1 MTNCGIDIIEISR
14 IEKALKSNP
23 SFLTKVFSEEEISYF
38 HSHGSRTESLA
49 GFFAAKEAFSK
60 YLGTGISG
68 FSFSDISVSHTPE
81 GKPYLKFKGNMINA
95 SLSISHN
102 KTTAVAVV
110 CGNGF
115 TTLKAQSQNEVLP
128 PSLMLE
134 MKSLVPSRPTRSH
147 KGDFGRLLII
157 AGSRG
162 MTGAAVL
169 SAYSAL
175 RTGAGIVTL
184 ATAHTE
190 RAVAASFYP
199 EIITEALES
208 EDGIISSS
216 AIDKILCLAQ
226 GKDAIVF
233 GPGLGKS
240 AHILTIL
247 QSLLTSYS
255 GTLVIDAD
263 GLNALSQNIEIL
275 KNRTCKLILT
285 PHPGEMARLTD
296 KPTSFIQKN
305 RLEVARE
312 FSQKHKL
319 CLVLKGNETI
329 VAREDGTFFLNP
341 TGGPGMATAGTGDVL
356 AGTIAALSGQGLSPF
371 DAAKLGVFLHGLAGD
386 EAAARLGGHGII
398 ATDVAN
404 ELPTSINKIL
414 NFI

>member
-38 HSHGSRTESLA
+38 HNHGSRTETLA

-68 FSFSDISVSHTPE
+68 FGFSDISVSHTPE
-81 GKPYLKFKGNMINA
+81 GKPCLKFKGNPVDA
-95 SLSISHN
+95 ALSISHN

-110 CGNGF
+110 CGN
-115 TTLKAQSQNEVLP
+115 KAQPQTKTLP
-128 PSLMLE
+128 PSLILE
-134 MKSLVPSRPTRSH
+134 MKSLVPSRPVCSH
-147 KGDFGRLLII
+147 KGDFGKLLII

-175 RTGAGIVTL
+175 RMGAGLVTL

-190 RAVAASFYP
+190 REIAASFYP
-199 EIITEALES
+199 EIITEALAS
-208 EDGIISSS
+208 EDGIICPS
-216 AIDKILCLAQ
+216 AIDKILRLAQ
-226 GKDAIVF
+226 DKDAIVF

-240 AHILTIL
+240 AYILTIL
-247 QSLLTSYS
+247 QSLLTGYC

-275 KNRTCKLILT
+275 KNRTCNLILT
-285 PHPGEMARLTD
+285 PHPGEMARLTG
-296 KPTSFIQKN
+296 KPISFIQKN
-305 RLEVARE
+305 RFEVARE
-312 FSQKHKL
+312 FSQKYKV

-329 VAREDGTFFLNP
+329 VADEDGTFFLNP

-356 AGTIAALSGQGLSPF
+356 SGTIAALSGQGLSPF
-371 DAAKLGVFLHGLAGD
+371 NASKLGVFLHGLAGD
-386 EAAARLGGHGII
+386 EAAARLGQHGII

-404 ELPTSINKIL
+404 ELPTSLNKIL

>member
-14 IEKALKSNP
+14 IEKALKSNS
-23 SFLTKVFSEEEISYF
+23 SFLTKVFSEEEIAYF

-60 YLGTGISG
+60 YVGTGISG
-68 FSFSDISVSHTPE
+68 FGFSDISVSHTPE
-81 GKPYLKFKGNMINA
+81 GKPYLKFKGNTVNA

-102 KTTAVAVV
+102 KDTAVAVV
-110 CGNGF
+110 CGNGS
-115 TTLKAQSQNEVLP
+115 TSLKEQPQSEALP

-134 MKSLVPSRPTRSH
+134 MKSLVPSRPAHSH
-147 KGDFGRLLII
+147 KGDFGKLLII

-175 RTGAGIVTL
+175 RTGAGLVTL

-216 AIDKILCLAQ
+216 AIDKILYLAQ

-233 GPGLGKS
+233 GPGLGQS

-247 QSLLTSYS
+247 QSLLTGYS

-275 KNRTCKLILT
+275 KNRTCNLILT
-285 PHPGEMARLTD
+285 PHPGEMARLTG

-305 RLEVARE
+305 RLDVARE
-312 FSQKHKL
+312 FSQKHKV

-329 VAREDGTFFLNP
+329 VSGEDGTFFLNP
-341 TGGPGMATAGTGDVL
+341 SGNPGMATAGTGDVL
-356 AGTIAALSGQGLSPF
+356 AGTIAAFSGQGLLPF

-386 EAAARLGGHGII
+386 EAAARLGQHGII

-404 ELPTSINKIL
+404 ELPTSLNKIL